1 MPKGKYERTG
11 NKKHEGIKEDILEC
25 LNRPSSTFRIL
36 LMVRERGR
44 TIVHQTLQK
53 YLKQLVEE
61 GKVNEMPITY
71 GKTKLI
77 VWSKK

>member
-1 MPKGKYERTG
+1 
-11 NKKHEGIKEDILEC
+11 
-25 LNRPSSTFRIL
+25 
-36 LMVRERGR
+36 MVRERGR